1 MSLARPIVEHLP
13 QLARRVLPSVVA
25 CRLYGSMERARYL
38 HDTYQALQ
46 LSGLYSRRVFL
57 DACAVRP
64 KFIADR
70 TFVAHARPEDIARL
84 APGVPLGDANFAAIR
99 RQLAKGRP
107 FLFGCSYFGSV
118 YFALLA
124 LKDLVREL
132 LVVVARDPA
141 PGLHHFNKIAL
152 ASGIRITVAGTTERG
167 IALRILRHL
176 GRGGAVATMLD
187 CFHGERL
194 ELSGDFL
201 GKPAASLGT
210 LYTLGQRA
218 GAIVVPTA
226 SIHKNG
232 RQLLEIG
239 ELIDLPSTSIE
250 AASQGVNDYFSALVR
265 SYPGQWM
272 GWPNLLARWRMAAQT
287 Y

>member
-1 MSLARPIVEHLP
+1 MRLAQSMIERMPRLARG
-13 QLARRVLPSVVA
+13 VLPAVVA
-25 CRLYGSMERARYL
+25 CRLYGTLERARYV

-46 LSGLYSRRVFL
+46 QCGLYSRQVFL

-70 TFVAHARPEDIARL
+70 SFVAHARPQDIARL
-84 APGVPLGDANFAAIR
+84 AVSAPLGDANFTAIR
-99 RQLAKGRP
+99 RQLARGRP
-107 FLFGCSYFGSV
+107 FVFGCSYFGSV

-124 LKDLVREL
+124 LKELVREL
-132 LVVVARDPA
+132 LVVVARDPG
-141 PGLHHFNKIAL
+141 PGLHHFSKLAQ
-152 ASGIRITVAGTTERG
+152 ASGIRIAVAGTTERT

-187 CFHGERL
+187 CFHGARL
-194 ELSGDFL
+194 QLRSDFL
-201 GKPAASLGT
+201 GKPAASPGT
-210 LYTLGQRA
+210 LYGIAQRA

-226 SIHKNG
+226 SIHRNG
-232 RQLLEIG
+232 RQMLEIG
-239 ELIDLPSTSIE
+239 DLIDLSSTSIE
-250 AASQGVNDYFSALVR
+250 AASQGVNDYFSDLVR
-265 SYPGQWM
+265 TYPGQWM

>member
-1 MSLARPIVEHLP
+1 MIERLP
-13 QLARRVLPSVVA
+13 RLARRVLPSVVA

-46 LSGLYSRRVFL
+46 QSGLYSRRVFL
-57 DACAVRP
+57 DASAVRP

-70 TFVAHARPEDIARL
+70 TFVAHARPDDIVRL
-84 APGVPLGDANFAAIR
+84 APTVRPGDANFAAIR
-99 RQLAKGRP
+99 RQLAEGRP
-107 FLFGCSYFGSV
+107 FLFGCSYFGCI

-124 LKDLVREL
+124 LQDLVREL

-141 PGLHHFNKIAL
+141 PGLHYFNKIAM
-152 ASGIRITVAGTTERG
+152 ASGIRITVAGTTEST

-176 GRGGAVATMLD
+176 ARGGAVATMLD

-194 ELSGDFL
+194 ELRSDFL
-201 GKPAASLGT
+201 GKPAASPGT
-210 LYTLGQRA
+210 LYGIARRA

-226 SIHKNG
+226 SIHKDG
-232 RQLLEIG
+232 KQLLEIG
-239 ELIDLPSTSIE
+239 NLIDLPSTSIE
-250 AASQGVNDYFSALVR
+250 AASQSVNDYFSDLIR
-265 SYPGQWM
+265 TYPGQWM
-272 GWPNLLARWRMAAQT
+272 GWPNLLARWQVARQT